1 MKKDKKKSNYQARR
15 EREAEQHSQFDPK
28 IHELGRQGYGFQ
40 MKRGY
45 KASDDELS
53 GKNLPFKSEKD
64 K

>member
-1 MKKDKKKSNYQARR
+1 MKKDKKKSKWQDRR
-15 EREAEQHSQFDPK
+15 EREAERDSQFDPK

-45 KASDDELS
+45 KATKKELS
-53 GKNLPFKSEKD
+53 GKNLPFKVDKD